1 MSCDSQNYTTR
12 SAYDEHMLKMYHSPV
27 WAQNEKTRTL
37 YDLDLQKQYLNNTQ
51 RYVPNFPDNFKVR
64 ETVGQAPWNSFNNV
78 MVKEGYA
85 GNALCN
91 TPRTM
96 FDVDMINT
104 YNTIGSNHRV
114 VGNAPWSNFNNLDSQ
129 GNKVQFLC
137 SSNVPMHHGGSA
149 PMHHGGSAPMHHGGS
164 APMHRGGS
172 APMHRGGSAPMHRG
186 GRHPAG
192 GRGRGMDDGVSTR
205 GMN

>member
-1 MSCDSQNYTTR
+1 MSCDSQNYNTR
-12 SAYDEHMLKMYHSPV
+12 SVYDEHMLKMYHSPV
-27 WAQNEKTRTL
+27 WVQNEKTSRTM

-91 TPRTM
+91 TPRSM
-96 FDVDMINT
+96 FDIDMNNT

-114 VGNAPWSNFNNLDSQ
+114 VGNAPWSNFNNLGSQ

-137 SSNVPMHHGGSA
+137 SDNA
-149 PMHHGGSAPMHHGGS
+149 PMQHDGSGK
-164 APMHRGGS
+164 
-172 APMHRGGSAPMHRG
+172 
-186 GRHPAG
+186 
-192 GRGRGMDDGVSTR
+192 
-205 GMN
+205 GMNDDVSKKGMN